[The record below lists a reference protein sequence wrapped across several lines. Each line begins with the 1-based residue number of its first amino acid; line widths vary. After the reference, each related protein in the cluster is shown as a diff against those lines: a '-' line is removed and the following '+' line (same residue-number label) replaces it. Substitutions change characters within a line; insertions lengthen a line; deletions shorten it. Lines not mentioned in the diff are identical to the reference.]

1 MSSVAVSRLSSLS
14 PKLSPELRALVR
26 VSVAWLG
33 RVICRDAGE
42 EQFTRIERIR
52 GRMARLRGASA
63 QASVGTLAS
72 VLAELRTL
80 SPKQRCETARAF
92 TLMLELMN
100 ACEAAYRSYRLRR
113 RPPVSGFATDS
124 EGIIFVLTAHPTE
137 ARSPDNIAL
146 FHRIQQTLLA
156 WLEEGGI
163 SRDVGRDRLPDHP
176 RGIREEELLHLL
188 ELAWRM
194 PIARGR
200 KPDVEDEAEHLYS
213 ILLRQENLESLL
225 QANRRIA
232 PVLVRTWVGGDKDGN
247 PFVDA
252 RRMVQSLTLAR
263 RRLAVEAAIC
273 VQQAARD
280 LLALP
285 GRERPRGVIDQLRMA
300 ERFARKLAAIKGG
313 DGGRLCR
320 FRSVV
325 ERAASAY
332 VEAIGAENPSLLRL
346 GNMIRMFPALLV
358 PLELRESSEQVTA
371 AAQGGRGPIVRML
384 ETLARIA
391 RGGDPLWYARGFIIS
406 MVSSAE
412 EVDAGIRL
420 IDRVFGTPAIPVIP
434 LFEEGRALRDS
445 PAIMRALL
453 ARPGYREAL
462 RKKLGG
468 QVEVMLGYS
477 DSAKEMGVLASR
489 MAIAR
494 AVSALDGV
502 ITRRHM
508 RPVFFHG
515 SGGSV
520 DRGGGSIDEQ
530 TSWWPSSALTLY
542 KATVQ
547 GEMVERT
554 FASPEILTVQLERI
568 ARRVAEGVASP
579 APVPVPSPELKRLA
593 RRASRAYRALL
604 AGPLFLEMVE
614 QATVYPYLDLLKIG
628 SRPTKRKR
636 VLAVSALRA
645 IPWVL
650 CWTQARIL
658 LPTWWGIGEAWER
671 TNPDERRALAREF
684 RSNDLFRSFV
694 KALGFTLAKVEL
706 AVFEVQA
713 RRWLDR
719 PGSGE
724 QADRRSLLK
733 RLAHE
738 YHLACEFVRTV
749 SEDRSLLWFRPWLGT
764 SILLRSPMIH
774 PLNLLQIIAMEERD
788 ARLMRETV
796 TGISCGMMTTG

>member
-1 MSSVAVSRLSSLS
+1 
-14 PKLSPELRALVR
+14 
-26 VSVAWLG
+26 
-33 RVICRDAGE
+33 
-42 EQFTRIERIR
+42 
-52 GRMARLRGASA
+52 
-63 QASVGTLAS
+63 
-72 VLAELRTL
+72 
-80 SPKQRCETARAF
+80 
-92 TLMLELMN
+92 MLELMN

-113 RPPVSGFATDS
+113 RPPASGFTTES

-176 RGIREEELLHLL
+176 RGTREEELLHLL

-232 PVLVRTWVGGDKDGN
+232 RVLVRTWVGGDKDGN

-252 RRMVQSLTLAR
+252 HRMIQSLTLAR
-263 RRLAVEAAIC
+263 RRLVSEAAAC
-273 VQQAARD
+273 MQEAVRD

-285 GRERPRGVIDQLRMA
+285 GPERPSAVIRQLRIA
-300 ERFARKLAAIKGG
+300 ERLVRKLATIKAG
-313 DGGRLCR
+313 DGGRLCQ
-320 FRSVV
+320 FRSMA

-332 VEAIGAENPSLLRL
+332 VEAIGAESPALLRL
-346 GNMIRMFPALLV
+346 GTMIRMFPALVV
-358 PLELRESSEQVTA
+358 PLELRESSEQVVNA
-371 AAQGGRGPIVRML
+371 ARGAQGPIVQML
-384 ETLARIA
+384 KSLARIA
-391 RGGDPLWYARGFIIS
+391 RGADPLWYARGFIIS
-406 MVSSAE
+406 MVSRAE
-412 EVDAGIRL
+412 EVNAGIRL
-420 IDRVFGTPAIPVIP
+420 INRIFGAPAIPVIP
-434 LFEEGRALRDS
+434 LFEEGQALWKS
-445 PAIMRALL
+445 AAIMKALL
-453 ARPGYREAL
+453 ARPRYREAV
-462 RKKLGG
+462 RKRLGG

-494 AVSALDGV
+494 AVAALDGV
-502 ITRRHM
+502 IARERL

-530 TSWWPSSALTLY
+530 TSWWPASALTLY

-593 RRASRAYRALL
+593 RRASRAYRTLL
-604 AGPLFLEMVE
+604 ADPLFLEMVE

-636 VLAVSALRA
+636 GLAVSALRA

-658 LPTWWGIGEAWER
+658 LPTWWGIGNAWDK
-671 TNPDERRALAREF
+671 THPAERRVLAREF
-684 RSNDLFRSFV
+684 HSNDLFRSFV

-713 RRWLDR
+713 RRWL
-719 PGSGE
+719 E
-724 QADRRSLLK
+724 QPRRGQQAERSSLVKHLVN
-733 RLAHE
+733 E
-738 YHLACEFVRTV
+738 YHLAGEFVHTV
-749 SEDRSLLWFRPWLGT
+749 SENRNLLWFRPWLGT
-764 SILLRSPMIH
+764 SIRLRSPMIH
-774 PLNLLQIIAMEERD
+774 PLNLLQILAMEERD

>member
-1 MSSVAVSRLSSLS
+1 MAPTEQLA
-14 PKLSPELRALVR
+14 PELRALVK

-33 RVICRDAGE
+33 RVIRRDAGE
-42 EQFTRIERIR
+42 EQFARIERIR
-52 GRMARLRGASA
+52 GKMARLRGASA
-63 QASVGTLAS
+63 KASVETLES

-80 SPKQRCETARAF
+80 APIQRYEIARAF

-100 ACEAAYRSYRLRR
+100 ACEAAYRSFRLRR
-113 RPPVSGFATDS
+113 RPPASGFTTES
-124 EGIIFVLTAHPTE
+124 EGIVFVLTAHPTE

-156 WLEEGGI
+156 WLEEGGV
-163 SRDVGRDRLPDHP
+163 SREVGRDHLPDCP
-176 RGIREEELLHLL
+176 RGTREEELLNLL
-188 ELAWRM
+188 ELAWRT

-252 RRMVQSLTLAR
+252 HRMVQSLTLAR
-263 RRLAVEAAIC
+263 RRLVAEAAMC

-285 GRERPRGVIDQLRMA
+285 GPERPRAVIDQLRMA
-300 ERFARKLAAIKGG
+300 GRLARRLAAINTG
-313 DGGRLCR
+313 DGSLLCR

-325 ERAASAY
+325 ERAAAAY

-346 GNMIRMFPALLV
+346 RTMVRMFPALVV
-358 PLELRESSEQVTA
+358 PLELRESSEQVTK
-371 AAQGGRGPIVRML
+371 AAQGARAPIVRML
-384 ETLARIA
+384 QTLARIS

-406 MVSSAE
+406 MVSHVE
-412 EVDAGIRL
+412 EVSAGIQL

-453 ARPGYREAL
+453 ARPGYRGAL
-462 RKKLGG
+462 WKKLGG

-494 AVSALDGV
+494 AVAALDGV
-502 ITRRHM
+502 ITRERL

-530 TSWWPSSALTLY
+530 TSWWPASALTLY

-554 FASPEILTVQLERI
+554 FASPEILSVQLERI
-568 ARRVAEGVASP
+568 ARRVAEGVVSP
-579 APVPVPSPELKRLA
+579 APVPVSSPELKRLA
-593 RRASRAYRALL
+593 RRASSAYRTLL
-604 AGPLFLEMVE
+604 SDPLFLDMV
-614 QATVYPYLDLLKIG
+614 QRATVYPYLDLLKIG

-636 VLAVSALRA
+636 DLAVAALRA

-658 LPTWWGIGEAWER
+658 LPTWWGIGEAWDR

-684 RSNDLFRSFV
+684 RNNDLFRSFV

-706 AVFEVQA
+706 AVFDVQA

-724 QADRRSLLK
+724 KADRRLLLK
-733 RLAHE
+733 RLARD
-738 YHLACEFVRTV
+738 YHLACEFVHAV
-749 SEDRSLLWFRPWLGT
+749 SGNRNLLWFRPWLGT
-764 SILLRSPMIH
+764 SIRLRSPMIH
-774 PLNLLQIIAMEERD
+774 PLNLLQILAMEERD